1 MNPETNVPSADSPTP
16 RTANA
21 PAPPR
26 TDTSMTS
33 ATECSTLAGWATPGA
48 RDHKDS
54 PGMSETGVN
63 PDGSIRNRLD
73 QLGRQ
78 VGQTLTSSPAATAK
92 LGVLNPNLPRWLQG
106 YPVEWC
112 QAAIR
117 AHRAMPTKRRK
128 PV

>member
-1 MNPETNVPSADSPTP
+1 MTRTEEGMEKRIAYRESIGRSYVPGNLGEQA
-16 RTANA
+16 AVVV
-21 PAPPR
+21 
-26 TDTSMTS
+26 
-33 ATECSTLAGWATPGA
+33 GWATPGA

-78 VGQTLTSSPAATAK
+78 VGLTSTSSPAATAK
-92 LGVLNPNLPRWLQG
+92 LGVLNPALPRFLQG

-128 PV
+128 QG